1 MTVAAFDTHAA
12 VTALREA
19 GIDEAH
25 AAAIVSTVRDARTD
39 HADLATRADL
49 DRATG
54 ALRSEVRWTFG
65 FQAALILAI
74 AARLFG
80 VV

>member
-1 MTVAAFDTHAA
+1 M
-12 VTALREA
+12 REA

-25 AAAIVSTVRDARTD
+25 AAAIVNTVRDARTD
-39 HADLATRADL
+39 HAGLATKADL

-65 FQAALILAI
+65 FQAALILVV